1 MLKSLLL
8 IIKNNYNIN
17 KIFLNDLLFLFM
29 NLQLI
34 IIILMLLIF

>member
-34 IIILMLLIF
+34 IIILSCY

>member
-17 KIFLNDLLFLFM
+17 KIFLNNLLFLFM

-34 IIILMLLIF
+34 IIILSCY